1 MKKSLA
7 TFCLGAALLVGLT
20 SCQSTKDGGYDGAF
34 EEATIMS
41 DELPPWILEGS
52 DEGQIAAGATTDR
65 NKFAIPE
72 GGESTAS
79 ATSQN
84 HPEVAANNSDDVIVE
99 DGDTPAWL
107 KDGADTPATSAPSAP
122 ATPTTVKNDKPAVAV
137 NTPSKPSN
145 TVKTPS
151 KTGSKTGNKTAST
164 KKPTRV
170 AKFDKPTM
178 VVYKVKKGDNLSLI
192 AKRSNTTVDAIRKAS
207 GVKGDKI
214 VAGQTIKVPYTPNG
228 YKPTSKTNSASSSKS
243 SGKSTVKTGGSGYTV
258 KNGDTISAIA
268 ARNGVSTAALLKA
281 NGLSAQDASK
291 IRAGRKLTIPG
302 KAAPAPAKSSSK
314 ASSKSSSSKKVT
326 KKSSKK
332 R

>member
-7 TFCLGAALLVGLT
+7 TLGLGAALLVGLT
-20 SCQSTKDGGYDGAF
+20 SCQSTKDGGYAGDF

-41 DELPPWILEGS
+41 DELPPWLTEGS
-52 DEGQIAAGATTDR
+52 DDVQIAAGSTTDR
-65 NKFAIPE
+65 NQFAIPE

-84 HPEVAANNSDDVIVE
+84 HPEVAANNTDDVIVE
-99 DGDTPAWL
+99 DAPATG
-107 KDGADTPATSAPSAP
+107 GADIPAPMPSAPS
-122 ATPTTVKNDKPAVAV
+122 TPTTVKNDTPAVAV
-137 NTPSKPSN
+137 HTPSKP
-145 TVKTPS
+145 TTKTP
-151 KTGSKTGNKTAST
+151 KPAT

-214 VAGQTIKVPYTPNG
+214 IAGQIIKVPYTPNG
-228 YKPTSKTNSASSSKS
+228 YKPTSKVSSGSSSA
-243 SGKSTVKTGGSGYTV
+243 GKGTGKTGGSAYTV
-258 KNGDTISAIA
+258 KQGDTISAIA

-281 NGLSAQDASK
+281 NGLSAQDATK

-302 KAAPAPAKSSSK
+302 KSSTGSSAKKAPAKK
-314 ASSKSSSSKKVT
+314 TAPAKKSGSKK
-326 KKSSKK
+326 K

>member
-7 TFCLGAALLVGLT
+7 TLGLGAALLVGLT
-20 SCQSTKDGGYDGAF
+20 SCQSTKDGGYAGDF

-41 DELPPWILEGS
+41 DELPPWLTEGS
-52 DEGQIAAGATTDR
+52 DDVQIAAGSTTDR
-65 NKFAIPE
+65 NQFAIPE

-84 HPEVAANNSDDVIVE
+84 HPEVAANNTDDIIVE
-99 DGDTPAWL
+99 DSPATGTADIPAPVTSTPAV
-107 KDGADTPATSAPSAP
+107 P
-122 ATPTTVKNDKPAVAV
+122 ATPTTVKNDTPAVAV
-137 NTPSKPSN
+137 NTTPKPAVKKPSKPA
-145 TVKTPS
+145 
-151 KTGSKTGNKTAST
+151 NKTAST
-164 KKPTRV
+164 KKPRRV

-228 YKPTSKTNSASSSKS
+228 YKPTSKVNSTSSS
-243 SGKSTVKTGGSGYTV
+243 SGKNTGKSSGSGYTV
-258 KNGDTISAIA
+258 KQGDTISAIA

-281 NGLSAQDASK
+281 NGLSAQDATK

-302 KAAPAPAKSSSK
+302 KAAAPAKSGSK
-314 ASSKSSSSKKVT
+314 ATAKKAVSSKKGST
-326 KKSSKK
+326 KKK

>member
-1 MKKSLA
+1 M
-7 TFCLGAALLVGLT
+7 GAALLVGLT

-52 DEGQIAAGATTDR
+52 DEGQVAAGATTDR
-65 NKFAIPE
+65 NQFAIPE

-84 HPEVAANNSDDVIVE
+84 HPEVAANNTDDVIVE

-107 KDGADTPATSAPSAP
+107 KDGADTAATSAPAVP

-137 NTPSKPSN
+137 NTPSKPSG
-145 TVKTPS
+145 TVKTQT
-151 KTGSKTGNKTAST
+151 KTGSKTGKTAST

-243 SGKSTVKTGGSGYTV
+243 SGKNTGKTGGSGYTV

-302 KAAPAPAKSSSK
+302 KAAPAPAKSTSK

>member
-7 TFCLGAALLVGLT
+7 TLGLGAALLVGLT
-20 SCQSTKDGGYDGAF
+20 SCQSTKDGGYAGDF

-41 DELPPWILEGS
+41 DELPPWLTEGS
-52 DEGQIAAGATTDR
+52 DDVQIAAGSTTDR
-65 NKFAIPE
+65 NQFAIPE

-84 HPEVAANNSDDVIVE
+84 HPEVAANNTDDVIVE
-99 DGDTPAWL
+99 DS
-107 KDGADTPATSAPSAP
+107 PATGTADIPAPMPSTP
-122 ATPTTVKNDKPAVAV
+122 ATPTVVKNDTPAVAV
-137 NTPSKPSN
+137 NTTPKPAVKKPSKPAEK
-145 TVKTPS
+145 TV
-151 KTGSKTGNKTAST
+151 ST
-164 KKPTRV
+164 KKPKRV

-228 YKPTSKTNSASSSKS
+228 YKPTSKVNNTPASGKGTGKS
-243 SGKSTVKTGGSGYTV
+243 SGSGYTV
-258 KNGDTISAIA
+258 KQGDTISAIA

-281 NGLSAQDASK
+281 NGLSAQDATK

-302 KAAPAPAKSSSK
+302 KEPAAKSSAKSSSK
-314 ASSKSSSSKKVT
+314 TASKKVT
-326 KKSSKK
+326 KKSSTKKK

>member
-1 MKKSLA
+1 M
-7 TFCLGAALLVGLT
+7 GAALLVGLT
-20 SCQSTKDGGYDGAF
+20 SCQSTKDGGYDGDF

-41 DELPPWILEGS
+41 DELPPWLTEGS
-52 DEGQIAAGATTDR
+52 DDVQIAAGATTDR

-79 ATSQN
+79 ATSQK

-107 KDGADTPATSAPSAP
+107 KDGADTTATSAPAVP

-137 NTPSKPSN
+137 NTPAKPSN
-145 TVKTPS
+145 TVKTSS
-151 KTGSKTGNKTAST
+151 KTGSKTGNKTVST

-228 YKPTSKTNSASSSKS
+228 YKPTSKTNNASSSKS
-243 SGKSTVKTGGSGYTV
+243 SGKSTVKTSGSGYTV

>member
-7 TFCLGAALLVGLT
+7 TLGLGAALLVGLT
-20 SCQSTKDGGYDGAF
+20 SCQSTKDGGYAGDF

-41 DELPPWILEGS
+41 DELPPWIFEGS

-145 TVKTPS
+145 TVKTSS

-170 AKFDKPTM
+170 TKFDKPTM

-228 YKPTSKTNSASSSKS
+228 YKPTSKVSNTSS
-243 SGKSTVKTGGSGYTV
+243 SGKSTGKTGGSAYTV

-281 NGLSAQDASK
+281 NGLSAQDATK

-302 KAAPAPAKSSSK
+302 KTAAPAKSSSK
-314 ASSKSSSSKKVT
+314 TSSKSSPAKKTT
-326 KKSSKK
+326 KKSGKK
-332 R
+332 H